1 MARAFQEIG
10 AAFTIPAA
18 QAQLAIQF
26 ADPARKAKA
35 LGIWGASGSLGFIIG
50 LILGGVLTDLLGWR
64 WIFWVSLILSAFVIP
79 AAYFILPRP
88 SPERAAN
95 PRPNDRG
102 EESGAR
108 RSSKSLFQ
116 SVKYRLVR
124 FDALGIALG
133 VPGIL
138 LLTCVLSSANSV
150 GWNAVQITTANFI
163 ATLLL
168 VLAPQ
173 AVLAPYLFR
182 SLSFYLTLIL
192 VVNTFAARQALNEC
206 SLSAI
211 IIARRFD
218 FFRHPLCPIY
228 MSVLFIPLGVSAL
241 NFNMLAGG
249 LVPVLGA
256 RIMFI
261 LGCSFAIP
269 GVLLFSFVD
278 AGTSSY
284 WHFKFPGMVLYITAN
299 FVVVSSASRS
309 DQGAAA
315 GVFNV
320 ALQVGGSVVG
330 LAVLTAVA
338 QGVEKR
344 SPTASTWNLDLTLD
358 THFESYCPVFAV
370 GVRLSPRC
378 IIALPGLGGHA
389 FWSFKARK
397 QEFMWLRDGLR
408 KSVPS
413 ARVLVYGYDSRLQKS
428 NFFQSLQDLSWSFAH
443 ALLSQIKASVK
454 ESGSVRPVVLVSQS
468 LGGLVIKEFNNL
480 TQCLAWKTTDSYKAL

>member
-168 VLAPQ
+168 VLALQ

-192 VVNTFAARQALNEC
+192 VFNTFAARQACTYL
-206 SLSAI
+206 LTVQLQ
-211 IIARRFD
+211 RFD

-241 NFNMLAGG
+241 NFNTLAGG

-269 GVLLFSFVD
+269 GVLLFSF
-278 AGTSSY
+278 
-284 WHFKFPGMVLYITAN
+284 FPGMVLYITAN

-344 SPTASTWNLDLTLD
+344 YGDERLPAGELSRFLPESMKGSLSRSESRGQVEQTTEEPTEEVELD
-358 THFESYCPVFAV
+358 
-370 GVRLSPRC
+370 
-378 IIALPGLGGHA
+378 GGR
-389 FWSFKARK
+389 S
-397 QEFMWLRDGLR
+397 D
-408 KSVPS
+408 
-413 ARVLVYGYDSRLQKS
+413 
-428 NFFQSLQDLSWSFAH
+428 
-443 ALLSQIKASVK
+443 
-454 ESGSVRPVVLVSQS
+454 GSVNASPQESSQ
-468 LGGLVIKEFNNL
+468 
-480 TQCLAWKTTDSYKAL
+480 